1 MWTTLRKS
9 SITFLINLSV
19 LVITTE
25 FSHPS
30 FCNVN
35 SRTSNWFYT
44 TKRPYFGIS
53 RQITWS
59 GHKNDPQDPED
70 LVRSVCPNPISNSK
84 RLYSAKTVYSV
95 AITIKGDKPNKTDLL
110 AWYVSGRL
118 DWDLSFPVA
127 ILEIKTKWS
136 GYPE

>member
-1 MWTTLRKS
+1 MRKS
-9 SITFLINLSV
+9 SITFLINLNV
-19 LVITTE
+19 PVITTE
-25 FSHPS
+25 FSHPL

-35 SRTSNWFYT
+35 SHTSNWFYT
-44 TKRPYFGIS
+44 INRPYFGIL
-53 RQITWS
+53 RQITL
-59 GHKNDPQDPED
+59 KNDPQDPED

-84 RLYSAKTVYSV
+84 CLYSAMTVYSV

-127 ILEIKTKWS
+127 ILEIKTK
-136 GYPE
+136 

>member
-9 SITFLINLSV
+9 SITFLINLNV
-19 LVITTE
+19 PVITTE
-25 FSHPS
+25 FSHPL

-35 SRTSNWFYT
+35 SHTSNWFYT
-44 TKRPYFGIS
+44 TNRPYFGIS

-84 RLYSAKTVYSV
+84 RLYSAMTKYILLRLRLR
-95 AITIKGDKPNKTDLL
+95 AINQTKPICWHGMFQDVWIGIWVFQLL
-110 AWYVSGRL
+110 
-118 DWDLSFPVA
+118 F
-127 ILEIKTKWS
+127 
-136 GYPE
+136 